1 MSEPEIGRNS
11 PEITRE
17 SQRETD
23 RQTQRDRQRGRYTC
37 GQKHRAYVCE
47 RGGGGGRKREADVNN
62 DKPTQGL
69 QYV

>member
-23 RQTQRDRQRGRYTC
+23 RQTNTERQTEREIYRWTETQR
-37 GQKHRAYVCE
+37 VC
-47 RGGGGGRKREADVNN
+47 V
-62 DKPTQGL
+62 
-69 QYV
+69 